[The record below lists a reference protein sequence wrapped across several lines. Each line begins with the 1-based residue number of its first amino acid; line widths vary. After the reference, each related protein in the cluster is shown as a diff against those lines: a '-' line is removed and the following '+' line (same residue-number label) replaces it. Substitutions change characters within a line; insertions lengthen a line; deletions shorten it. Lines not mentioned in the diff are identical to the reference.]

1 MHPTHPTRPRPDRP
15 KPTRRILGAT
25 CAAAIAATLAG
36 CAPRPVEESLRIE
49 FMPEPGS
56 DVRMEIRAEVEL
68 NRDAADEDDEAVRR
82 QIDQVAAELAGGT
95 GPWHERF
102 DRLRNPASDGIDL
115 GEEKGELSRF
125 QRWAV
130 MTDPGSALADFFA
143 DTRIVPA
150 YEVSGSPGG
159 GDGQPP
165 SPRTVTLTFKPAGES
180 PSTDVELA
188 DLRRELLQVG
198 DAVVRLQAAVDE
210 MWTYLEQNPGK
221 RRGWIAFLAL
231 GDEDGL
237 DELEADISVYEEELW
252 TRLLEDTFSALWPE
266 EATDGDQFGL
276 YEELDEALHAFPA
289 GVTVKP
295 DGEVVE
301 AFGFHEVDD
310 GYVLAAG
317 DISRAVADVLEG
329 IISPNF
335 TRFWASVDLQSFLRG
350 SQDTRTEEEEGCGRD
365 CRLDEILAGPFVVQ
379 PVEASDIAAD
389 LVTALTPLGEYRLR
403 WIRGQ

>member
-1 MHPTHPTRPRPDRP
+1 MHPTHTPRPRQDRP
-15 KPTRRILGAT
+15 KPTRRILGAACT
-25 CAAAIAATLAG
+25 AAIAAMLAG

-130 MTDPGSALADFFA
+130 MTDPGPALADFFA
-143 DTRIVPA
+143 DTQIAPT
-150 YEVSGSPGG
+150 YEVSGSPASAA
-159 GDGQPP
+159 GQPP
-165 SPRTVTLTFKPAGES
+165 LPRTVTLTFKPAGES
-180 PSTDVELA
+180 PSTGVELNDA
-188 DLRRELLQVG
+188 RRELLKVANTIVQ
-198 DAVVRLQAAVDE
+198 LQSTVDE
-210 MWTYLEQNPGK
+210 MWTYLEQNPQK
-221 RRGWIAFLAL
+221 RRNWIGFLAL
-231 GDEDGL
+231 GDEEGL
-237 DELEADISVYEEELW
+237 DELEADLSTYEEELW

-266 EATDGDQFGL
+266 EASDGDQFGL
-276 YEELDEALHAFPA
+276 YEQLNEVFRAFPA

-295 DGEVVE
+295 DGEVIEVIGFRE
-301 AFGFHEVDD
+301 AED
-310 GYVLAAG
+310 GYLLAAG

-335 TRFWASVDLQSFLRG
+335 TRFWASVDLQSFLHG
-350 SQDTRTEEEEGCGRD
+350 SQHTGTEEEEGCDRD
-365 CRLDEILAGPFVVQ
+365 CRLDQILAGPFVVH
-379 PVEASDIAAD
+379 PAEASDIAAD